1 MNRLHTILCAACV
14 LLIPTTLWADPIF
27 SNAIESSSP
36 ATSSPYTIGQF
47 TAANI
52 SATGIGRTGLDANNA
67 ANQYRATGWE
77 ESNTIDPA
85 NKFFSLQLAADTGFA
100 IDFEN
105 LIYVSDATGSGPN
118 QFAIRS
124 SIDGFAA
131 NIATPDESGGTIDLT
146 GAQFQGVS
154 GDVEFRIY
162 GVGANNSSGQF
173 GVHEFTFNGAVS
185 AVPEPAAV
193 SSLLLLCG
201 TVAFRRRR

>member
-36 ATSSPYTIGQF
+36 GLTNPYTTGQS
-47 TAANI
+47 TVANI
-52 SATGIGRTGLDANNA
+52 TAFGIGRTGVTAHNA
-67 ANQYRATGWE
+67 GNEYRATDWE
-77 ESNTIDPA
+77 QSDTIDPA
-85 NKFFSLQLAADTGFA
+85 NKFFSLKLVANSGFA

-105 LIYVSDATGSGPN
+105 LVYVSGVYGNGPT
-118 QFAIRS
+118 QIAIRS
-124 SIDGFAA
+124 NIDGFVA
-131 NIATPDESGGTIDLT
+131 NIATPGATGGTIDLT

-185 AVPEPAAV
+185 AVPEPAAL